1 MAAHAKLSASG
12 SHRWLN
18 CPGSVKAEKGIKEH
32 YSAFAQEG
40 TCAHELAELVLQGG
54 GVARDWVDKP
64 LIENN
69 AYTVETDMAD
79 YVQQYVDL
87 VKNYGGQQSY
97 EQRVDFS
104 DWIPEGFGTCD
115 ALIVK
120 DDELIVVDLKYGKG
134 IRVDAEN
141 NSQGVLYALGAFA
154 EVEAIYDITSVRIVI
169 VQPRLDHV
177 DEWVITLDELLKL
190 GETYRTAA
198 EAALS
203 DDGERLPGEK
213 QCQWCKA
220 KATCPQLKQHA
231 ERIIMMDFDDLSND
245 GMTSPDKLTDAQLAT
260 AMDAK
265 GLVVSWFDAV
275 QQLITDRLLN
285 GEGFTGYKLV
295 AGRSSR
301 NWGNDGD
308 ATAKLVELIGADDAF
323 ERKLLSP
330 AKAEKVLGKTKK
342 QLIADLIVKSEG
354 KPTLAHE
361 NDKRAAVNLTV
372 DDFDKLS

>member
-40 TCAHELAELVLQGG
+40 TCAHELAELVLQSD
-54 GVARDWVDKP
+54 GVARDWVSHQ

-69 AYTVETDMAD
+69 AHTVDSDMAD
-79 YVQQYVDL
+79 YVQQYVDI
-87 VKNYGGQQSY
+87 VKAYGGQQSY

-115 ALIVK
+115 ALIVN

-154 EVEAIYDITSVRIVI
+154 EVEAIYDIKSVRIVI

-177 DEWVITLDELLKL
+177 DEWVITTDELLKL
-190 GETYRTAA
+190 GETYHVAA

-220 KATCPQLKQHA
+220 KATCPQLKQYA
-231 ERIIMMDFDDLSND
+231 EQVIVAQFDDLDD
-245 GMTSPDKLTDAQLAT
+245 GLTSPDKLTDAQLAT
-260 AMDAK
+260 AISAK
-265 GLVVSWFDAV
+265 SLVVSWFDAV

-285 GEGFTGYKLV
+285 GDGFPGYKLV

-301 NWGNDGD
+301 NWSNEGD
-308 ATAKLVELIGADDAF
+308 ATAKLVELIGLDDAF

-330 AKAEKVLGKTKK
+330 VKAEKVLGKTKK
-342 QLIADLIVKSEG
+342 QLVADLIAKSEG
-354 KPTLAHE
+354 KPTLALE
-361 NDKRAAVNLTV
+361 TDKRPAVNLNV